1 MYDRKKAEELIKKVL
16 DKLDKSSAI
25 YKDAYV
31 LNDIS
36 REVDEELVDIV
47 GWPLMEVLRIQET
60 IQKIIYKADNI
71 YWEKFLKNQTDE
83 FLNVLQS
90 KVVTELERRIHE
102 KDIESAA

>member
-1 MYDRKKAEELIKKVL
+1 MAYDRKVAEALVAKVL

-60 IQKIIYKADNI
+60 MQKMIYNADNI
-71 YWEKFLKNQTDE
+71 YWEKFLKNQTTD
-83 FLNVLQS
+83 FLEILFT
-90 KVVTELERRIHE
+90 KVEQELCERGIRY
-102 KDIESAA
+102 